1 MAVYSNFLLCFA
13 GSNFFSYQ
21 QSIIKSHLPM
31 LTHLLDMTRTL
42 GQPEL
47 DYVIIGEGN
56 TSWRDSADTFWV
68 KASGFGMRAI
78 TEQGFVQLRI
88 EAVLDLLD
96 SDVDN
101 EAMTRAV
108 AAARVDP
115 QSSVKPSVEATF
127 HAMLLHEC
135 DVPFVGHTHP
145 SAVNMILC
153 GSRAEQFAKNRI
165 FPDQAVL
172 CGPES
177 VYVPYA
183 DPGLPLAVAIR
194 VGVRDYIARY
204 NEAPK
209 VILMQNHG
217 LIALGRTPTEVLNV
231 TAMSVKSARIFAG
244 TCAISEPQFMSREDI
259 MHIYKRPDEIFRRK
273 LFVEG

>member
-1 MAVYSNFLLCFA
+1 
-13 GSNFFSYQ
+13 
-21 QSIIKSHLPM
+21 M

-56 TSWRDSADTFWV
+56 TSWREDADTFWV
-68 KASGFGMRAI
+68 KASGFGMRGI

-88 EAVLDLLD
+88 DAVLALLD
-96 SDVDN
+96 MTIDN
-101 EAMTRAV
+101 EGMHKAV

-115 QSSVKPSVEATF
+115 TSAVKPSVEATF

-135 DVPFVGHTHP
+135 DVRYVGHTHP
-145 SAVNMILC
+145 TAINALMCSTR
-153 GSRAEQFAKNRI
+153 GEQFAKNRM
-165 FPDQAVL
+165 FPDEIVL

-177 VYVPYA
+177 VYVPYT

-194 VGVRDYIARY
+194 AGVRDYISRL

-217 LIALGRTPTEVLNV
+217 LIALGNTQTEVLNV
-231 TAMSVKSARIFAG
+231 TAMCVKAARIFAG
-244 TCAISEPQFMSREDI
+244 ACAVGEPLFFTRDDI
-259 MHIYKRPDEIFRRK
+259 LHIYKRPDEIFRRK
-273 LFVEG
+273 LFVDG